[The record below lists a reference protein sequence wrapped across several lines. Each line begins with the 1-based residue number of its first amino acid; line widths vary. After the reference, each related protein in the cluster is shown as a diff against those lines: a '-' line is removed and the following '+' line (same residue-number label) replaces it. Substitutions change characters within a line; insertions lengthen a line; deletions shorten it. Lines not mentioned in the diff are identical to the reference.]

1 MKTSSLKL
9 KIILVIIGLAIF
21 GYAEVWGADWKL
33 YNYGVTGDTFHYY
46 DAESVTRP
54 SENIVRVWT
63 KTIYSEKDIND
74 FVTKYGQWAKN
85 IGDTRALKEIDCK
98 EKKLRLLS
106 LNVYSKWGDM
116 LMMADESAL
125 KEFGEWNFIAPETIL
140 ESLYKVLCK

>member
-1 MKTSSLKL
+1 MKSLLGKL
-9 KIILVIIGLAIF
+9 GVLLIGLAIF
-21 GYAEVWGADWKL
+21 GNAEVWGEDWKI
-33 YNYGVTGDTFHYY
+33 YNYRVTGDTFHYY

-74 FVTKYGQWAKN
+74 FVTKYGQGAKS
-85 IGDTRALKEIDCK
+85 IGHTRALKEIECK

-106 LNVYSKWGDM
+106 LNVYSKGGDM

-140 ESLYKVLCK
+140 ESLYKAVCE